1 MQTQSDIEALAY
13 AKLGDAECLLD
24 NDRFDSAYYLAGYA
38 IELLLKARVCKT
50 LGIPDF
56 FDFDNAERK
65 RLKNESVIT
74 KPYKVHDYIQLFI
87 LSGIYSD
94 FNNELETNETFL
106 LHWSSVIKWDENSRY
121 LTGRNFKYVKD
132 FVI

>member
-87 LSGIYSD
+87 LSGIYTR
-94 FNNELETNETFL
+94 F
-106 LHWSSVIKWDENSRY
+106 
-121 LTGRNFKYVKD
+121 
-132 FVI
+132 